1 MKYLILLLLS
11 LPVSAYEAFLVD
23 KVVSIYDGDS
33 FRAHVYE
40 WPPLIGNNISIRI
53 NGIDAAEIR
62 GECPEEKLLAKQAK
76 AVTER
81 MLRNAEVIEVRNP
94 QRGKYFRILGD
105 VYADGVSI
113 ADELIRLNLAR
124 PYDGGK
130 RKGWC
135 HPEPPFDPS

>member
-23 KVVSIYDGDS
+23 KVVSVYDGDS

-40 WPPLIGNNISIRI
+40 WPPLIGNSISIRI

-62 GECPEEKLLAKQAK
+62 GKCPEEKLLAKQAK

-94 QRGKYFRILGD
+94 QRGQYFRILGD

-124 PYDGGK
+124 HYDGGK

-135 HPEPPFDPS
+135 QQK